1 MAITVSIIGNVTAII
16 NESDNITI
24 SAAVQILDGAT
35 IINEKVI
42 STTIYLHTKNLY
54 NYALQQMV
62 QEIEIFKALS
72 IKQRNIN
79 NVTKNF
85 TNDLKE
91 LV

>member
-1 MAITVSIIGNVTAII
+1 MAITVNIVGNVTATIDA
-16 NESDNITI
+16 NDNITI
-24 SAAVQILDGAT
+24 SSTVQILNGAI
-35 IINEKVI
+35 IINERVI
-42 STTIYLHTKNLY
+42 SISVFLHTKNLY

-79 NVTKNF
+79 NVTANF

>member
-1 MAITVSIIGNVTAII
+1 MAITVNIVGNATATI

-24 SAAVQILDGAT
+24 STTIQILNGAT

-42 STTIYLHTKNLY
+42 SISVFLHTKNVY

-72 IKQRNIN
+72 IKQKNIN
-79 NVTKNF
+79 NLTANF
-85 TNDLKE
+85 TTDLQA
-91 LV
+91 LL